1 MELRRYLGILRRRIV
16 LIVITVVAAVG
27 AAWIGTPQ
35 NSQYTAT
42 STLYIGARQLLSTNG
57 VGVNDYITGIQ
68 RITLTY
74 SEMIQSDPIA
84 EDALKR
90 TGLQRSTD
98 NVVGATT
105 AKPEPNTQLLHIS
118 VRDPN
123 PAVAQQL
130 ANAVADSFV
139 AKVQTYD
146 AATPAGE
153 GTVPQLPAYV
163 FEQAKLPL
171 NPDPTGLARSLAL
184 AAIFGFLGAAGLAF
198 LLEYLDVT
206 VKSPADA
213 ERRLELPV
221 LAVVPMQRP
230 RSATTAEARRPVRNR
245 V

>member
-35 NSQYTAT
+35 NSPYTAT
-42 STLYIGARQLLSTNG
+42 ATLYIGARQLLNPNG
-57 VGVNDYITGIQ
+57 SLINDYLTGIQ

-74 SEMIQSDPIA
+74 SEMIKSDPIA

-98 NVVGATT
+98 NLVNATN
-105 AKPEPNTQLLHIS
+105 AKPELNTQLLHIS
-118 VRDPN
+118 VSDPN

-139 AKVQTYD
+139 TKVQTYD
-146 AATPAGE
+146 TATPAGE

-171 NPDPTGLARSLAL
+171 TPDATGLGRNLLLAGL
-184 AAIFGFLGAAGLAF
+184 FGLFGAVGLAF

-221 LAVVPMQRP
+221 LAVVPMQRQRP
-230 RSATTAEARRPVRNR
+230 APTSHTAKSTRTRA
-245 V
+245 

>member
-1 MELRRYLGILRRRIV
+1 M
-16 LIVITVVAAVG
+16 G

-42 STLYIGARQLLSTNG
+42 STLYIGARQLLNSNG
-57 VGVNDYITGIQ
+57 SSVNDYLTGIQ

-74 SEMIQSDPIA
+74 SEMIKSDPIA

-98 NVVGATT
+98 SLVSATA
-105 AKPEPNTQLLHIS
+105 AKPEVNTQLLHIS
-118 VRDPN
+118 VGDSN
-123 PAVAQQL
+123 PAVAQLL

-171 NPDPTGLARSLAL
+171 TPDATGLGRNLLL
-184 AAIFGFLGAAGLAF
+184 AALFGFLGAAALAF
-198 LLEYLDVT
+198 LLEYIDVT
-206 VKSPADA
+206 VKNPADA

-221 LAVVPMQRP
+221 LAVVPMQRQRP
-230 RSATTAEARRPVRNR
+230 ASLSSASTSARNR
-245 V
+245 G

>member
-1 MELRRYLGILRRRIV
+1 VELRRYLGILRRRLV
-16 LIVITVVAAVG
+16 LIVVTVLAAVG

-35 NSQYTAT
+35 TASYTAT
-42 STLYIGARQLLSTNG
+42 TTLYIGARQLLNPGGTLI
-57 VGVNDYITGIQ
+57 NDYLTGIQ
-68 RITLTY
+68 RITQTY
-74 SEMIQSDPIA
+74 SQMIQSDPIA

-98 NVVGATT
+98 SVVSKTSAQ
-105 AKPEPNTQLLHIS
+105 PEAGTQLLQIS
-118 VRDPN
+118 VSDSN

-139 AKVQTYD
+139 TKVQTYD

-153 GTVPQLPAYV
+153 GTIPTLPAYV
-163 FEQAKLPL
+163 FQQAKLPL
-171 NPDPTGLARSLAL
+171 APDPSGLGRNLAL
-184 AAIFGFLGAAGLAF
+184 GAVFGFLGAAALAF

-221 LAVVPMQRP
+221 LAVVPMQRQRP
-230 RSATTAEARRPVRNR
+230 PAYTYTSSPTRSSA
-245 V
+245 